1 MFVKLRNYK
10 NGRLKQLKNVSLFD
24 VVDAITCISLQ
35 QTVVDSKINWC
46 FKSHLKCLQVHS
58 SLLHLD
64 EE

>member
-10 NGRLKQLKNVSLFD
+10 NGRLKQYVSLFD

-46 FKSHLKCLQVHS
+46 FKSHLTCLQVHS